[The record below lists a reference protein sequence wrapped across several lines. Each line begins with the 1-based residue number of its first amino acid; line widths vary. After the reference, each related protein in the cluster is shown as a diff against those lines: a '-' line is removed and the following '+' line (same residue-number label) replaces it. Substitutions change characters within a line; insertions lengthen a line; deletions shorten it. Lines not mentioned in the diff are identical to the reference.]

1 MDLSNL
7 SRWFEARREVRVIG
21 LIRKHANLALASTE
35 ELLKATESASRGKK
49 NEVALSYQ
57 VQTKLDHDADAIRKE
72 IIMELSKGYLAPED
86 RHDLITLA
94 REANWILDYA
104 HEGEGM
110 LVLFDLSAMPKKIQE
125 LAITMSKMVR
135 DCAKDTVQCIG
146 LLADKRLDD
155 ALRLAD
161 DVERLEENVDEKY
174 LEARKVLSEMGAED
188 CKVGQ
193 IILLSQF
200 LEALENVADRCEYT
214 IDQVRAM
221 SVHLRR

>member
-1 MDLSNL
+1 MSNL

-35 ELLKATESASRGKK
+35 ELLKSTEFASRGKK

-86 RHDLITLA
+86 RDDLITLA

-110 LVLFDLSAMPKKIQE
+110 LVLFDLAAMPKKVQD
-125 LAITMSKMVR
+125 LAVTMSKMVH
-135 DCAKDTVQCIG
+135 DCAKDSVQCIG
-146 LLADKRLDD
+146 LLADKKLDD
-155 ALRLAD
+155 ALKLAD
-161 DVERLEENVDEKY
+161 DVERLEEDVDEKY
-174 LEARKVLSEMGAED
+174 LEARKVLSEMGGED

-200 LEALENVADRCEYT
+200 LEAVENVADRCEYT

-221 SVHLRR
+221 TVHLRK

>member
-1 MDLSNL
+1 LSNL

-21 LIRKHANLALASTE
+21 LIRRHAQLALASTE
-35 ELLKATESASRGKK
+35 ELLKATEFAVRGKK

-57 VQTKLDHDADAIRKE
+57 SQTKLDHDADAIRKE
-72 IIMELSKGYLAPED
+72 IIVELSKGYLAPED
-86 RHDLITLA
+86 RDDLITLA

-104 HEGEGM
+104 HEAEGM
-110 LVLFDLSAMPKKIQE
+110 LVLFDLASMPKKIHE
-125 LAITMSKMVR
+125 LATKMSKMVR

-146 LLADKRLDD
+146 LLADKKLDE
-155 ALRLAD
+155 ALKLAD
-161 DVERLEENVDEKY
+161 DVERLEEDVDEEY
-174 LEARKVLSEMGAED
+174 REARKVLSEMGGED

-200 LEALENVADRCEYT
+200 LEAVENVADRCEYT

-221 SVHLRR
+221 AVHLRR